1 MKRVVNFKV
10 LTAILSIA
18 MMICTGCKKNDSIN
32 NNDGNDFG
40 SGTGQ
45 VELNGKK
52 YTLNESNVI
61 ISSNSDGSSA
71 MYGYMLTFKSS
82 NSNTSVALAI
92 YGSSGSELA
101 TGTYKASDFA
111 TLCVY
116 TLDGAD
122 LSYSNMLEDDEQ
134 MVVSKSGSDFNV
146 TITGTTTTL
155 DNKTY
160 DFKAT
165 YKGKIQVIKM

>member
-1 MKRVVNFKV
+1 MKRAINFKV
-10 LTAILSIA
+10 FTAILSIA

-32 NNDGNDFG
+32 NDGSGDFG

-61 ISSNSDGSSA
+61 IGSNSEGSA
-71 MYGYMLTFKSS
+71 PYVYMLTLKSS
-82 NSNTSVALAI
+82 NGNTTVALAF
-92 YGSSGSELA
+92 YGSSGSEIA
-101 TGTYKASDFA
+101 TGTYNVADFA
-111 TLCVY
+111 SQCVY

-134 MVVSKSGSDFNV
+134 LVVSKSGSDFNV

-155 DNKTY
+155 DNKAY
-160 DFKAT
+160 NFKAT
-165 YKGKIQVIKM
+165 YNGKIKVIKM